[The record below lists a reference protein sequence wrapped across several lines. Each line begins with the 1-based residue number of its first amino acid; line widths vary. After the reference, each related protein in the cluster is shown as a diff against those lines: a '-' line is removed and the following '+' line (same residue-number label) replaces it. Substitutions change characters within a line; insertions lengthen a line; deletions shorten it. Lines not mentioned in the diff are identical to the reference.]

1 MNKSKITIAL
11 ISSLLASGGV
21 IAAVTREFP
30 WDREDPE
37 SFKLEQ
43 LLQGGKLRP
52 EDWANL
58 EKEKAIRES
67 LKKMSFEEKIKIKEE
82 AQARHLKEQ
91 QASTLPKVLPAPK
104 LGIIEDGI
112 DNPFS
117 SLVFRQVERAWR
129 GYVDGNLFT
138 VTTGS
143 VYSNPSQGVIVVLDD
158 IFSDPKQ
165 YLSPTAAGPLQ
176 IVAEKQGVL
185 TLKSIP
191 GEFEVYL

>member
-1 MNKSKITIAL
+1 
-11 ISSLLASGGV
+11 
-21 IAAVTREFP
+21 
-30 WDREDPE
+30 
-37 SFKLEQ
+37 
-43 LLQGGKLRP
+43 
-52 EDWANL
+52 
-58 EKEKAIRES
+58 
-67 LKKMSFEEKIKIKEE
+67 
-82 AQARHLKEQ
+82 
-91 QASTLPKVLPAPK
+91 PAPK

-191 GEFEVYL
+191 GEFEVYLEKTDKREKVKTSGNTLYYFDLRTRTFK